1 MSPAPVPG
9 ADCDIALSHP
19 AVRAGEPVGFILLRR
34 PGESYGPAVRLH
46 VESYTSALGQAE
58 DVRHLWFTILLAEGA
73 LNPDGSAPARSPAE
87 LRALLLELVMQHRDI
102 LLHTPAGLITGLAV
116 GGQVLIHHLRPLMET
131 VEVHLTTRLAHFA
144 PLDPAR
150 FAASLWQD
158 ALTYGGEMTWDNS
171 YWR

>member
-1 MSPAPVPG
+1 MSAAPIPG
-9 ADCDIALSHP
+9 ADCDIALSHA
-19 AVRAGEPVGFILLRR
+19 AVRAGAPVGFSLLRR
-34 PGESYGPAVRLH
+34 PGEAYGPAVRVHL
-46 VESYTSALGQAE
+46 ESYTSPLGEAQ

-73 LNPDGSAPARSPAE
+73 LNPDGSAPANSPAE
-87 LRALLLELVMQHRDI
+87 LRALLMEIVQQHRDI

-158 ALTYGGEMTWDNS
+158 ESAYSGEMTWDNS